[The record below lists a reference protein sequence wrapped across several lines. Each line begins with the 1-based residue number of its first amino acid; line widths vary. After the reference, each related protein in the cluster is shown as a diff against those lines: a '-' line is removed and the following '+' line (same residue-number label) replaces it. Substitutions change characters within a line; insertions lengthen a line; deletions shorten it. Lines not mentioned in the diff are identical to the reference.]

1 MERKKREVRVWSK
14 RQTQQTIRD
23 MRRAGYNV
31 GKLSD
36 GFYKILDDN
45 GDVWSRDGVDLF
57 CAMVGTRGYLVSYH
71 PELFSA
77 ATDPAQNEDSGPPVD
92 PASNDDDDDN
102 AHEFR

>member
-14 RQTQQTIRD
+14 RQTQETIRD

-57 CAMVGTRGYLVSYH
+57 SATVYSSARGYLVSYH

-77 ATDPAQNEDSGPPVD
+77 
-92 PASNDDDDDN
+92 
-102 AHEFR
+102 